1 MIIEA
6 VVTFAIILAGVWFL
20 TEVLQKAWYES
31 VVTSLTGRVVLA
43 SAIFTA
49 VQLYGRLRLESILAE
64 GLPWLIASGIV
75 WVLGFLMILQFAASH
90 ALGLGLAAMLILTN
104 LSGMAAD
111 GLQPGTRPAR
121 INTSKPAKKSVRT
134 PRYNSA
140 IIPFQ
145 QPTPGSSTQA
155 GAQTKSQPPGQGSPK

>member
-1 MIIEA
+1 MIIEGA
-6 VVTFAIILAGVWFL
+6 VTFAIILAGVWFL

-43 SAIFTA
+43 SAIFTG
-49 VQLYGRLRLESILAE
+49 VQLFSRLRLESMLAE

-90 ALGLGLAAMLILTN
+90 AIGLGLAGMLILTN
-104 LSGMAAD
+104 LAGMAAD

-155 GAQTKSQPPGQGSPK
+155 GAQPKSQPAAKGEAK

>member
-1 MIIEA
+1 MIIEG

-31 VVTSLTGRVVLA
+31 VVTSLTGRVLLA
-43 SAIFTA
+43 SAIFTGL
-49 VQLYGRLRLESILAE
+49 QLFCRLRLETILAD

-90 ALGLGLAAMLILTN
+90 ALGLGLAGMLVLTN
-104 LSGMAAD
+104 LAGMAAD
-111 GLQPGTRPAR
+111 GLQPGNRPAR

-145 QPTPGSSTQA
+145 QPSPGSSGQPT
-155 GAQTKSQPPGQGSPK
+155 TKDKQPAAEVEKK